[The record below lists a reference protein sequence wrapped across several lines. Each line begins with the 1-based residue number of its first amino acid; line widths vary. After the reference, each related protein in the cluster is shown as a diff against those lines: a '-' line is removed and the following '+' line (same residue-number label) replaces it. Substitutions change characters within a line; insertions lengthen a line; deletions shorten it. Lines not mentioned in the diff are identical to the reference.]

1 VVSEPDATKRRDALL
16 IWAAARERAV
26 DELRRR
32 AARLSREGLED
43 EARRLRAAAHALHVC
58 ATQERAQAAA
68 YEPEEKTSTAREL
81 GGRGHSGWQ
90 SECSSKRRDS
100 RRKVHGRGRV

>member
-43 EARRLRAAAHALHVC
+43 EARRLLRAAAHALHVR
-58 ATQERAQAAA
+58 ATQERAQAATNG
-68 YEPEEKTSTAREL
+68 PEEANTAREL